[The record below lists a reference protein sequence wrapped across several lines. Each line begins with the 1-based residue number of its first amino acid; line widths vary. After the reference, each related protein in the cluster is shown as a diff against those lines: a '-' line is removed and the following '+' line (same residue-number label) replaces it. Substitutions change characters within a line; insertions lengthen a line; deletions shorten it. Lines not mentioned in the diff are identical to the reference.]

1 MNVKLRVLSAGV
13 LFFMGGQTL
22 LAQKKANDTIP
33 EKTKEIDEV
42 VVVAFGTQKK
52 QSIAGSVAKIDAKEL
67 ANVQSSNMITS
78 LSGKV
83 GGVQITTN
91 SGQPGDPPQV
101 RFRGLGSLSSS
112 NNPLYVV
119 DGMPFNGN
127 ISALNNNDIESI
139 TFLKDASANALYGSR
154 GANGVVMITTKK
166 GKKGKMNVT
175 FDTKFGV
182 NSRAV
187 KEYDLITDPGEF
199 YQVYFERLRITNMAQ
214 GMNYADASA
223 AAAADLIDGD
233 EGLRYNAYNV
243 PGDQLI
249 DPVTGKLNPNAKL
262 LYQDDWQKEMFK
274 PNTRQEYNVSIQA
287 GSDKLNTYFS
297 MGYLNDQGFL
307 LNSGF
312 KRFTGRSKVD
322 YQITDKLKLSTSFNY
337 TRADQVAPNSQ
348 SGNSQYSNLIGW
360 GRNIAPIYPI
370 WARNADGSLKYT
382 REGDVM
388 YDFGHPGNV
397 NGMGLMRPYGGGLNA
412 YAKAQLDQI
421 RNIEDNIN
429 GRASLSWDFFD
440 GFNFTYNFGIDILNG
455 NYSGYGNPLG
465 GDYVGYNGQV
475 RSSTS
480 FEQTF
485 NNQQLLSWK
494 KNFGKHNL
502 DIMIGHENN
511 DYTAK
516 MLSGTRTNLV
526 IPGLNNVSNG
536 SRFSDLNGYNDYYNV
551 EGFLSRVNYGYDNK
565 YFVNASFRRDGSSVF
580 SPENRWGNFFG
591 LGGAWMVSNEDF
603 LKGNKAITSLKLK
616 ASYGEQGNDALF
628 YPSSVNINH
637 RSYFGYARNYKA
649 YQSQW
654 ENIPDASG
662 NISIVQ
668 VYVGNEDIKWETSKN
683 FNTGFELELFNRV
696 NIDVEYFQRK
706 VQDLLFNFPLQLS
719 TGTGFQTR
727 NIGDMQNTGVELN
740 ISADIIKGE
749 DFNWSVFGNGTYYKN
764 KVTYLPNSFTS
775 GLFKFD
781 EGKEAY
787 TYYMRKFAGVNAANG
802 NGIWYVDTFD
812 ASGNVTG
819 QTTTENYAAA
829 TLYSLDKSA
838 NPKYYGGFGTKVGY
852 KGINLSV
859 NFGYQ
864 FGGYMY
870 DATYAGM
877 LQSRSSGDVTN
888 FHKDIYNT
896 WTPNNT
902 NASMPAVDRQRQNNM
917 ATSDLF
923 LIKSDYISLED
934 ASITYDLSKN
944 LLPEGISGVTFGV
957 FGTNLALW
965 SKRKGMDPRL
975 TNLGSSLATNGTSMN
990 KYGAQRT
997 ISFGL
1002 TVKF

>member
-13 LFFMGGQTL
+13 LFFMGGQAL
-22 LAQKKANDTIP
+22 QAQKKANDTIP
-33 EKTKEIDEV
+33 QKTKEIDEV
-42 VVVAFGTQKK
+42 VVVAFGAQKK
-52 QSIAGSVAKIDAKEL
+52 QSIAGSVTKIDAKEL

-119 DGMPFNGN
+119 DGMPFGGN
-127 ISALNNNDIESI
+127 INSLNNNDIESI

-166 GKKGKMNVT
+166 GKKGKMNIT

-199 YQVYFERLRITNMAQ
+199 YQVYFERLRVGNVFS
-214 GMNYADASA
+214 GMNYGAASA
-223 AAAADLIDGD
+223 AAAADLIDGV
-233 EGLRYNAYNV
+233 EGLAYNAYNV
-243 PGDQLI
+243 PGNQLI
-249 DPVTGKLNPNAKL
+249 DPATGQLNPNAKL
-262 LYQDDWQKEMFK
+262 LYRDDWQKEMFK
-274 PNTRQEYNVSIQA
+274 PNVRQEYNVSLQA
-287 GSDKLNTYFS
+287 GSEKLNTYFS
-297 MGYLNDQGFL
+297 LGYLDDKGFL

-322 YQITDKLKLSTSFNY
+322 YQITDKLKLSTSLNY
-337 TRADQVAPNSQ
+337 SRSDQSSPNSQ
-348 SGNSQYSNLIGW
+348 STSSQYSNLIGW

-370 WARNADGSLKYT
+370 WARNADGSMKYT
-382 REGDVM
+382 KDGARM
-388 YDFGHPGNV
+388 YDFGTISNP
-397 NGMGLMRPYGGGLNA
+397 NGMGLARPYGGGLNA

-421 RNIEDNIN
+421 RNIEDNVS
-429 GRASLSWDFFD
+429 GRASLSWNFYD
-440 GFNFTYNFGIDILNG
+440 GFEFIYNFGMDIVDG
-455 NYSGYGNPLG
+455 NYSGYGNNLG
-465 GDYVGYNGQV
+465 GDYIGQNGQV

-494 KNFGKHNL
+494 KNFGSHNL
-502 DIMIGHENN
+502 DIMIGHESN
-511 DYTAK
+511 DYKAK

-526 IPGLNNVSNG
+526 IPDLTNVSNG
-536 SRFSDLNGYNDYYNV
+536 SRFSDLNGYNDNYAV
-551 EGFLSRVNYGYDNK
+551 EGFLSRVNYGYANK

-591 LGGAWMVSNEDF
+591 LGGAWMASNEDF
-603 LKGNKAITSLKLK
+603 LKGNKIITSLKLK

-628 YPSSVNINH
+628 YPGSVSLNH
-637 RSYFGYARNYKA
+637 RSYFGWGRNYKA
-649 YQSQW
+649 YQDQY
-654 ENIPDASG
+654 ENIPDAGG
-662 NISIVQ
+662 NTSIVQ
-668 VYVGNEDIKWETSKN
+668 VYVGNKNIKWETSKN
-683 FNTGFELELFNRV
+683 FNTGFELELFGRV
-696 NIDVEYFQRK
+696 NLDVEYFQRR
-706 VQDLLFNFPLQLS
+706 VNDLLFNFPIALS
-719 TGTGFQTR
+719 TGTAFQTR
-727 NIGDMQNTGVELN
+727 NVGDMKNTGVELN
-740 ISADIIKGE
+740 LSADIIKGQ
-749 DFNWSVFGNGTYYKN
+749 DFNWSVFGNTTYYKN
-764 KVTYLPNSFTS
+764 KVTYLPSSFTS
-775 GLFKFD
+775 GLFKFN
-781 EGKEAY
+781 EGEEAY
-787 TYYMRKFAGVNAANG
+787 TYYMRKFAGVNTSNG
-802 NGIWYVDTFD
+802 NAIWYQDIID
-812 ASGNVTG
+812 ANGNVTG
-819 QTTTENYAAA
+819 QTTTENYSNA
-829 TLYSLDKSA
+829 TLYSLDKTA
-838 NPKYYGGFGTKVGY
+838 NPKFYGGFGTKVGY
-852 KGINLSV
+852 KGINLAV

-870 DATYAGM
+870 DSMYAGM
-877 LQSRSSGDVTN
+877 LQSRASGDVTN

-896 WTPNNT
+896 WTPTNT
-902 NASMPAVDRQRQNNM
+902 SAPLPAVDRVRQNNM

-934 ASITYDLSKN
+934 VSITYDLNKN
-944 LLPEGISGVTFGV
+944 LLPNGLSGVTFGV

-975 TNLGSSLATNGTSMN
+975 NNLGNSLETNGVSTN

-997 ISFGL
+997 ISLGL